1 MKLSH
6 VVSILATA
14 TVAATASAQVAQSAQ
29 TTYHLVKRLNVG
41 GEGGWDYLV
50 ADTTSHRLFLSR
62 GTHVMVLDTD
72 RDSVIG
78 DIPNTLGVHGIA
90 LVPALG
96 KGFTSN
102 GRDSSLTVFDYKTL
116 APTAVVKIPGANPDA
131 IIYEPTSKRIFTFN
145 GRSQDATAID
155 AATNAVVGTIPLGG
169 KPEAANFDGKGNVFV
184 NIEDKDGKVV
194 AFDAKSL
201 AVKATWPVAG
211 CEEPTGQGIDRAHS
225 LLFLACGN
233 STMAVVSYSTGK
245 EVATIPIGEGT
256 DGAAFD
262 AARGLAFS
270 TNGGDGTVTVVHMD
284 APDKFTVLGSIPS
297 QRGARTI
304 ALDERTHKVYTVSAE
319 FGEAPA
325 PTAEQPRPRR
335 PMKPGTFTV
344 LVLEK

>member
-1 MKLSH
+1 MKH
-6 VVSILATA
+6 APFVVAFALA
-14 TVAATASAQVAQSAQ
+14 AAASASAQVTQASQ
-29 TTYHLVKRLNVG
+29 TTYHLARKVKVG

-50 ADTTSHRLFLSR
+50 VDTASNRLFLSR
-62 GTHVMVLDTD
+62 GTHVMVLDLG

-90 LVPALG
+90 LAPELG

-102 GRDSSLTVFDYKTL
+102 GRDSSITVFDYRTL
-116 APTAVVKIPGANPDA
+116 ATTATVKIPGANPDA
-131 IIYEPTSKRIFTFN
+131 IIYEPTTKRVFTFN

-184 NIEDKDGKVV
+184 NIEDKEGKVV
-194 AFDAKSL
+194 AFDAKTL
-201 AVKATWPVAG
+201 AEKGRWLAAN
-211 CEEPTGQGIDRAHS
+211 CEEPSGQGIDRKNS
-225 LLFLACGN
+225 LLFLACSN
-233 STMAVVSYSTGK
+233 STMAVVDYRTGK
-245 EVATIPIGEGT
+245 SVASVPIGAGT

-270 TNGGDGTVTVVHMD
+270 TNGGDGTLTVVQMD
-284 APDKFTVLGSIPS
+284 SPSRFSVIGTIPS

-304 ALDERTHKVYTVSAE
+304 ALDERTHAVYTVSAE

-325 PTAEQPRPRR
+325 PTAENPRPRR
-335 PMKPGTFTV
+335 PMVPGTFTV
-344 LVLEK
+344 LVLRP

>member
-1 MKLSH
+1 MKQATL
-6 VVSILATA
+6 VSAALVALAA
-14 TVAATASAQVAQSAQ
+14 GVASAQTSYHVA
-29 TTYHLVKRLNVG
+29 KKINVG

-50 ADTTSHRLFLSR
+50 ADTTAHRLFLSR

-90 LVPALG
+90 LAPALG

-102 GRDSSLTVFDYKTL
+102 GRDSSVTVFDYKTL
-116 APTAVVKIPGANPDA
+116 ATIGNIKIPGANPDA
-131 IIYEPTSKRIFTFN
+131 ILYEATTRRVFTFN

-155 AATNAVVGTIPLGG
+155 AVTGAVVGTIPLGG
-169 KPEAANFDGKGNVFV
+169 KPEAANYDGKGNVFV

-194 AFDAKSL
+194 AFDARTL
-201 AVKATWPVAG
+201 AVRNTWPIAG
-211 CEEPTGQGIDRAHS
+211 CEEPTGQGIDRAHT

-233 STMAVVSYSTGK
+233 NAMAVVNYGNGAVVT
-245 EVATIPIGEGT
+245 TIPIGPGT

-270 TNGGDGTVTVVHMD
+270 TNGGDGTVTVIHMD
-284 APDKFTVLGSIPS
+284 APNTYTVLGNVPS

-304 ALDERTHKVYTVSAE
+304 ALDERTHKLYTVSAE
-319 FGEAPA
+319 FGPA
-325 PTAEQPRPRR
+325 PPATTEQPRPRR
-335 PMKPGTFTV
+335 PMIPGTFTV
-344 LVLEK
+344 FVLEK